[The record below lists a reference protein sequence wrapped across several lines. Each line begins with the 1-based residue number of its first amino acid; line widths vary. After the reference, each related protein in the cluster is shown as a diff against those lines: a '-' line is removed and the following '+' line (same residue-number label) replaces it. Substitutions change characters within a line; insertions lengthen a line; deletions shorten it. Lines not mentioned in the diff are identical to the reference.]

1 MSELPISINDFK
13 SQQYR
18 WSKGAAQTA
27 RKLIGEVLRAKQLSL
42 FIRYHAIFH
51 LFSSLLFLTCLCQTL
66 LLVAIETLCIEPTI
80 LILTNIINAILM
92 FITSYIGNNEA
103 KRLTLINNNKKL
115 LNNEKFIIKLIKFLY
130 HFLLFISLLQAI
142 CFHNSIAVI
151 DGLIRKKGEFKRTPK
166 YYVQTSKI
174 ESKQLINNKKQ
185 YYQRKSIDWL
195 ALADIILAIVFILKS
210 IHCIFFIGIYLK
222 FGTIIFTTFMP

>member
-1 MSELPISINDFK
+1 
-13 SQQYR
+13 
-18 WSKGAAQTA
+18 
-27 RKLIGEVLRAKQLSL
+27 V
-42 FIRYHAIFH
+42 
-51 LFSSLLFLTCLCQTL
+51 
-66 LLVAIETLCIEPTI
+66 EPTI

-166 YYVQTSKI
+166 YNVQTSKI

-222 FGTIIFTTFMP
+222 FGTIILYMSLALGYCVISIASIVEVLSSTSKQ